1 MNGTKVIIQEY
12 NGNKNSFWVDAEIL
26 KDVPGLYKWWAK
38 EDLVKELLRDLGY
51 GNPKFGKNVKFE
63 DLKRDGHFAYDASGT
78 YCCVYVGIS
87 DNVLRR
93 IIANHVFGS
102 MNNSTLRRHIGYII
116 QNRNPKKPLNNKE
129 LKPLIDSVILQMRI
143 SISYVVGDKTDLEN
157 EEKKQINEKLH
168 ILNTKDNDYGILHQC
183 GQAEMIKERLDELK
197 EKFLQ
202 SH

>member
-1 MNGTKVIIQEY
+1 MNGKKVIIQEY
-12 NGNKNSFWVDAEIL
+12 NGNKKSFWVDAEIL

-38 EDLVKELLRDLGY
+38 EDIVKELLHDLGC
-51 GNPKFGKNVKFE
+51 GDPKFGKKFKFE
-63 DLKRDGHFAYDASGT
+63 DLKRDGHLEYDASGI

-87 DNVLRR
+87 DNILRR
-93 IIANHVFGS
+93 LVANHICGS
-102 MNNSTLRRHIGYII
+102 MRNSTLRRHIGYIV
-116 QNRNPKKPLNNKE
+116 QNRTPNKPLDNKE
-129 LKPLIDSVILQMRI
+129 LKSLIDTIVLQMRI
-143 SISYVVGDKTDLEN
+143 SISYVVGNKTDLGN

-168 ILNTKDNDYGILHQC
+168 ILNTKDNDYGILNQC